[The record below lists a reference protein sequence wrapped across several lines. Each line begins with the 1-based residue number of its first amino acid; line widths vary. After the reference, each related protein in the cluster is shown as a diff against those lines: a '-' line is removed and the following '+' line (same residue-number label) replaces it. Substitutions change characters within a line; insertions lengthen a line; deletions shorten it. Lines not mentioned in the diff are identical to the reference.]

1 MIILRADEKINST
14 YRRHRIILIIQFVL
28 GAIFFLLI
36 ILPMIFLFFSSSPS
50 LPDWITKIIP
60 EASTLNLRYL
70 FLFFLSLFLPILW
83 QTIFLVVVD
92 YYLDCWILTNERI
105 ISTESEGLF
114 NRKESSITYD
124 KIQNITIEI
133 KGFLPALFDFGDLT
147 IETAAELGKFTFR
160 QIPNPEKVKE
170 VIFEIQKES
179 QKNQKKDGLV

>member
-1 MIILRADEKINST
+1 MIILRADEKINSI
-14 YRRHRIILIIQFVL
+14 YRRHHIILTIQLVI
-28 GAIFFLLI
+28 GALFFLLI
-36 ILPMIFLFFSSSPS
+36 ILPMIFLFFTSSPS
-50 LPDWITKIIP
+50 LPDWITKNIP
-60 EASTLNLRYL
+60 EISTLNLRYL
-70 FLFFLSLFLPILW
+70 FLFFFSLFLPVLW

-114 NRKESSITYD
+114 NRTESSITYD

-133 KGFLPALFDFGDLT
+133 KGLLPALFDFGDLR

-170 VIFEIQKES
+170 VIFEIQKEF
-179 QKNQKKDGLV
+179 QKNQPR